1 MTVYVVM
8 RGDPYDSTLYGV
20 FSSKEKANSAIKSEE
35 LLHCDD
41 EAYLILERELD
52 GKLVELYHEIDAEIK
67 RLDELRSLKEKIR
80 I

>member
-8 RGDPYDSTLYGV
+8 RGDPYEATLYGV
-20 FSSKEKANSAIKSEE
+20 FSSKEKANNAIKSEE

-41 EAYLILERELD
+41 EAYQIMEREVD
-52 GKLVELYHEIDAEIK
+52 SKLVELYYEIDAEIK
-67 RLDELRSLKEKIR
+67 RLDELRSLKEKIQ